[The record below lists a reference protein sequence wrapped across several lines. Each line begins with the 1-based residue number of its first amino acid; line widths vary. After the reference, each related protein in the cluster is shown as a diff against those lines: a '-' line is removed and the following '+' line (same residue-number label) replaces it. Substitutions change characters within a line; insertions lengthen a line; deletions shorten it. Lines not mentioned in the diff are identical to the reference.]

1 MSDTALHP
9 TAQSP
14 RGGGPGLARANRVN
28 AAAASD
34 RGRMRTGNEDR
45 HYVDADRGVFLVVDG
60 VGGHAAGE
68 VAAAIAVDVITQRLE
83 RPIGTPAQRV
93 REAIA
98 LANNEIL
105 RQAERSPAHAG
116 MTCVLTL
123 ALLTEDQ
130 LTIGHV
136 GDSRLYKLTRDGLQ
150 KLTHDHSPIGERED
164 AQEISEAEA
173 MKHPRRSEV
182 FRDVGSAFHE
192 PDDPDFIELVET
204 TLEPDAALLLC
215 SDGLSDMISS
225 AVILRTVRE
234 RAGAPDRVAQSLID
248 AANKAGGKDNI
259 TVVYAEGPD
268 FAASMTAPDATPEQR
283 VADSIRTTRLTWLTV
298 GLLVGLLGGLVL
310 SEWLPF
316 NTYLTS
322 RRTRT
327 LSVGP
332 ASPKAQGEGVAAAA
346 GQYPTIAAAMTASR
360 PGDLIQLEPGEYAER
375 VVLKDGVNLAAREP
389 GTATVVAPSGDLGLA
404 TITVNGRLGS
414 RISGLRLLGRPKAP
428 LSVALHLSGD
438 DVIVDDVTIEGE
450 VLVAVDVASAGS
462 IAVQSSRFS
471 DVQGVGIRIGPGAK
485 PSIRHNVF
493 IRKVSSGT
501 EAAIE
506 VADSASP
513 QLLAN
518 LFVGYSNAVRWAAEG
533 LDLHRDNFFM
543 RGPHGR

>member
-1 MSDTALHP
+1 MTDTAV
-9 TAQSP
+9 
-14 RGGGPGLARANRVN
+14 LARASRVT
-28 AAAASD
+28 AAAGSD
-34 RGRMRTGNEDR
+34 RGRIRTGNEDR
-45 HYVDADRGVFLVVDG
+45 HYVDVDRGVFLVVDG

-123 ALLTEDQ
+123 ALLTEGQ

-136 GDSRLYKLTRDGLQ
+136 GDSRLYKLTRDGLR

-164 AQEISEAEA
+164 ALEISEADA

-192 PDDPDFIELVET
+192 PDDPDFIELVDAT
-204 TLEPDAALLLC
+204 FEPDEALLLC

-234 RAGAPDRVAQSLID
+234 QAGAPDRVVQSLVD

-259 TVVYAEGPD
+259 TVVYAEGTD
-268 FAASMTAPDATPEQR
+268 FAAASAAPDATPAQR
-283 VADSIRTTRLTWLTV
+283 GAIDSVRAIRLSWLTV
-298 GLLVGLLGGLVL
+298 GLLVGLLGGLAL
-310 SEWLPF
+310 SEWLPVD
-316 NTYLTS
+316 TYVTS
-322 RRTRT
+322 RRPRT

-332 ASPKAQGEGVAAAA
+332 AGGPPSPGGFGAA
-346 GQYPTIAAAMTASR
+346 GRYPTIAAAMIASR
-360 PGDLIQLEPGEYAER
+360 RGDLIQLEPGEYAER

-389 GTATVVAPSGDLGLA
+389 GTATVVAPSGDLGWA
-404 TITVNGRLGS
+404 TITVDGRLRS
-414 RISGLRLLGRPKAP
+414 RVSGLRLLGRPKAP
-428 LSVALHLSGD
+428 LSVGLQLSGL
-438 DVIVDDVTIEGE
+438 DVIVEDVTIEGD
-450 VLVAVDVASAGS
+450 VLVAVEVASTGS
-462 IAVQSSRFS
+462 IAVHSSRFS
-471 DVQGVGIRIGPGAK
+471 DVQGVAIRIGAGAK

-493 IRKVSSGT
+493 VRRTSSGT
-501 EAAIE
+501 EAAID
-506 VADSASP
+506 VADNASP
-513 QLLAN
+513 QLVAN
-518 LFVGYSNAVRWAAEG
+518 LFVGYPNAVRWAG
-533 LDLHRDNFFM
+533 SSPDLHRDNFFM
-543 RGPHGR
+543 RGTHGR

>member
-1 MSDTALHP
+1 MTDTALLV
-9 TAQSP
+9 
-14 RGGGPGLARANRVN
+14 GANRVN

-45 HYVDADRGVFLVVDG
+45 HYVDVDRGVFLVVDG

-68 VAAAIAVDVITQRLE
+68 VAATIAVDVISQRLE

-136 GDSRLYKLTRDGLQ
+136 GDSRLYKLTRDGLR

-164 AQEISEAEA
+164 AQEISEADA

-182 FRDVGSAFHE
+182 FRDVGSMFHE
-192 PDDPDFIELVET
+192 PDDPDFIELVAA

-234 RAGAPDRVAQSLID
+234 QAGAPDRVVQSLVD

-259 TVVYAEGPD
+259 TVVYAEGTD
-268 FAASMTAPDATPEQR
+268 FAAASAALNATPEQR
-283 VADSIRTTRLTWLTV
+283 VAMDSVRATRLTWVAITLLG
-298 GLLVGLLGGLVL
+298 GLLIGLLGGLAL

-316 NTYLTS
+316 DTYVTS

-332 ASPKAQGEGVAAAA
+332 A
-346 GQYPTIAAAMTASR
+346 GQYPTIAAAMAASR

-375 VVLKDGVNLAAREP
+375 VLLKDGVNLAAREP
-389 GTATVVAPSGDLGLA
+389 GTVTVVAPSGDLGWA
-404 TITVNGRLGS
+404 AISVDGRLGS

-438 DVIVDDVTIEGE
+438 DVIVEDVTIEGD
-450 VLVAVDVASAGS
+450 VLVAVEVASTGP
-462 IAVQSSRFS
+462 IAVHSSRFS
-471 DVQGVGIRIGPGAK
+471 EVQGVAMRIGPGAR

-493 IRKVSSGT
+493 TRKASSGT

-513 QLLAN
+513 QLVAN
-518 LFVGYSNAVRWAAEG
+518 LFVGYANAVRWAAG
-533 LDLHRDNFFM
+533 GPDLHRDNFFM
-543 RGPHGR
+543 RGLHGR

>member
-1 MSDTALHP
+1 MTDTAL
-9 TAQSP
+9 
-14 RGGGPGLARANRVN
+14 LARANRVT

-45 HYVDADRGVFLVVDG
+45 HYVDVDRGVFLVVDG

-136 GDSRLYKLTRDGLQ
+136 GDSRLYKLTRDGLR

-164 AQEISEAEA
+164 AQEISEADA

-192 PDDPDFIELVET
+192 PDDPDFIELVDAT
-204 TLEPDAALLLC
+204 FEPDAALLLC
-215 SDGLSDMISS
+215 SDGLTDMISS

-234 RAGAPDRVAQSLID
+234 QAGAPDRVVQSLID
-248 AANKAGGKDNI
+248 TANKAGGKDNI
-259 TVVYAEGPD
+259 TVVYAEGTD
-268 FAASMTAPDATPEQR
+268 FAAGSAAPNATPEPR
-283 VADSIRTTRLTWLTV
+283 RAIDSIRATRLSWLAITLFC
-298 GLLVGLLGGLVL
+298 GLLVGLLGGLAL

-316 NTYLTS
+316 DTYVTS
-322 RRTRT
+322 RRPRT

-332 ASPKAQGEGVAAAA
+332 ASQTPPGEGGPAAA

-360 PGDLIQLEPGEYAER
+360 PGDRIQLEPGEYAER
-375 VVLKDGVNLAAREP
+375 VFLKDGVDLAAREP
-389 GTATVVAPSGDLGLA
+389 GTVTVVAPSGDLGWA
-404 TITVNGRLGS
+404 TITVNGRLGN
-414 RISGLRLLGRPKAP
+414 RISGLHLLGRPKAP
-428 LSVALHLSGD
+428 LSVALHLSGH
-438 DVIVDDVTIEGE
+438 DVIVEDVTIEGD
-450 VLVAVDVASAGS
+450 VLVAVEVASTGS

-471 DVQGVGIRIGPGAK
+471 DVQGVAIRIGPGAK

-493 IRKVSSGT
+493 IRKASSGP
-501 EAAIE
+501 EAAID

-513 QLLAN
+513 QLMAN
-518 LFVGYSNAVRWAAEG
+518 LFIGYPNAVRWAARRP
-533 LDLHRDNFFM
+533 DLHRDNFFM
-543 RGPHGR
+543 RGLHGR

>member
-1 MSDTALHP
+1 MTDTAVL
-9 TAQSP
+9 S
-14 RGGGPGLARANRVN
+14 RASRVN

-34 RGRMRTGNEDR
+34 RGRLRTGNEDR
-45 HYVDADRGVFLVVDG
+45 HYVDVDRGVFLVVDG

-136 GDSRLYKLTRDGLQ
+136 GDSRLYKLTRDGLR

-192 PDDPDFIELVET
+192 PDDPDFIELVDAT
-204 TLEPDAALLLC
+204 FEPDAALLLC

-234 RAGAPDRVAQSLID
+234 QAGAPDRVVQSLID

-259 TVVYAEGPD
+259 TVVYAEGTD
-268 FAASMTAPDATPEQR
+268 FAAASSAPAATPEQR
-283 VADSIRTTRLTWLTV
+283 GAIDSARATRLTWLTISLLG

-316 NTYLTS
+316 DTYLTS

-332 ASPKAQGEGVAAAA
+332 APPARL
-346 GQYPTIAAAMTASR
+346 R
-360 PGDLIQLEPGEYAER
+360 P
-375 VVLKDGVNLAAREP
+375 
-389 GTATVVAPSGDLGLA
+389 
-404 TITVNGRLGS
+404 
-414 RISGLRLLGRPKAP
+414 
-428 LSVALHLSGD
+428 
-438 DVIVDDVTIEGE
+438 
-450 VLVAVDVASAGS
+450 
-462 IAVQSSRFS
+462 
-471 DVQGVGIRIGPGAK
+471 
-485 PSIRHNVF
+485 
-493 IRKVSSGT
+493 
-501 EAAIE
+501 
-506 VADSASP
+506 
-513 QLLAN
+513 
-518 LFVGYSNAVRWAAEG
+518 
-533 LDLHRDNFFM
+533 
-543 RGPHGR
+543 

>member
-1 MSDTALHP
+1 MTDTAV
-9 TAQSP
+9 
-14 RGGGPGLARANRVN
+14 LARANRVN

-34 RGRMRTGNEDR
+34 RGRVRTGNEDR
-45 HYVDADRGVFLVVDG
+45 HYVDVDRGVFLVVDG

-136 GDSRLYKLTRDGLQ
+136 GDSRLYKLTRRGLR

-164 AQEISEAEA
+164 AQEISEADA

-192 PDDPDFIELVET
+192 PDDPDFIELVEAT
-204 TLEPDAALLLC
+204 FEPDAALLLC
-215 SDGLSDMISS
+215 SDGLSDMISA
-225 AVILRTVRE
+225 AVILRTVRGH
-234 RAGAPDRVAQSLID
+234 AGAPEQVVQSLID

-259 TVVYAEGPD
+259 TVVYAEGTD
-268 FAASMTAPDATPEQR
+268 FAASSTAPDATPEQR
-283 VADSIRTTRLTWLTV
+283 GAIDPVRQTRLTWLTV
-298 GLLVGLLGGLVL
+298 GLLIGLLGGLAL
-310 SEWLPF
+310 GEWLPF
-316 NTYLTS
+316 DTFLTS

-327 LSVGP
+327 LTVGP
-332 ASPKAQGEGVAAAA
+332 ASPKPPGNGGPAAA
-346 GQYPTIAAAMTASR
+346 GRYPTIAAAITASR

-375 VVLKDGVNLAAREP
+375 LVLKDGVDLAARES

-414 RISGLRLLGRPKAP
+414 RISGLRLLGRSKAP
-428 LSVALHLSGD
+428 LSVGLRLTGNN
-438 DVIVDDVTIEGE
+438 VIVDDVSVEGD
-450 VLVAVDVASAGS
+450 VLVAVDVPGTGS
-462 IAVQSSRFS
+462 IAVNSSRFS
-471 DVQGVGIRIGPGAK
+471 DVQGVAIRIGPGAT
-485 PSIRHNVF
+485 PTIRHNVF
-493 IRKVSSGT
+493 TRKASTGT
-501 EAAIE
+501 EPAID

-513 QLLAN
+513 QLIAN
-518 LFVGYSNAVRWAAEG
+518 LFVGYPNAVRWAAG
-533 LDLHRDNFFM
+533 GADLHRDNFFM
-543 RGPHGR
+543 RGIHGR

>member
-1 MSDTALHP
+1 MTDTALV
-9 TAQSP
+9 
-14 RGGGPGLARANRVN
+14 ARANRVN

-45 HYVDADRGVFLVVDG
+45 HYVDVDRGVFLVVDG

-136 GDSRLYKLTRDGLQ
+136 GDSRLYKLTRDGLR

-164 AQEISEAEA
+164 AQEMSEADA

-192 PDDPDFIELVET
+192 PDDPDFIELMT
-204 TLEPDAALLLC
+204 ATFEPDAALLLC

-234 RAGAPDRVAQSLID
+234 QAGAPDRVVQSLVD

-259 TVVYAEGPD
+259 TVVYAEGTD
-268 FAASMTAPDATPEQR
+268 FAAASTAPDATLEQR
-283 VADSIRTTRLTWLTV
+283 SAIDSVRRTRVTWLAITLLG
-298 GLLVGLLGGLVL
+298 GLLVGLLGGLAL

-316 NTYLTS
+316 DTYLTS
-322 RRTRT
+322 RRPRT

-332 ASPKAQGEGVAAAA
+332 ATA
-346 GQYPTIAAAMTASR
+346 GQYPTIAAAITASR

-375 VVLKDGVNLAAREP
+375 VFLKDGVDLAAREP
-389 GTATVVAPSGDLGLA
+389 GTATVVAPSGDLGWA

-428 LSVALHLSGD
+428 LSVALHLAGNE
-438 DVIVDDVTIEGE
+438 VTVDDVTIEGD
-450 VLVAVDVASAGS
+450 VLVAVEVAGTGS
-462 IAVQSSRFS
+462 IAVHSSRFW
-471 DVQGVGIRIGPGAK
+471 DVQGVAVRIGPGAK

-493 IRKVSSGT
+493 TRKASSST
-501 EAAIE
+501 EAAID

-513 QLLAN
+513 QLMAN
-518 LFVGYSNAVRWAAEG
+518 LFVGYPNAVRWAAG
-533 LDLHRDNFFM
+533 GPDLHRDNFFM
-543 RGPHGR
+543 RGMHGR

>member
-1 MSDTALHP
+1 MTDTAL
-9 TAQSP
+9 
-14 RGGGPGLARANRVN
+14 LARANRVT

-45 HYVDADRGVFLVVDG
+45 HYVDVDRGVFLVVDG

-136 GDSRLYKLTRDGLQ
+136 GDSRFYKLTRDGLR
-150 KLTHDHSPIGERED
+150 KLTHDHSPISERED
-164 AQEISEAEA
+164 AQEISEADA

-192 PDDPDFIELVET
+192 PDDPDFIELVDAAF
-204 TLEPDAALLLC
+204 EPEAALLLC
-215 SDGLSDMISS
+215 SDGLTDMISS
-225 AVILRTVRE
+225 AAILRTVRE
-234 RAGAPDRVAQSLID
+234 QAGAPDRVVQSLID

-259 TVVYAEGPD
+259 TVVYAEGTD
-268 FAASMTAPDATPEQR
+268 FAAASAAPAATPEQR
-283 VADSIRTTRLTWLTV
+283 GAIDSVRATRLSWPAITLLG
-298 GLLVGLLGGLVL
+298 GLLVGLLGGLAL

-316 NTYLTS
+316 DTYVSS
-322 RRTRT
+322 RRPRT
-327 LSVGP
+327 LSVGL
-332 ASPKAQGEGVAAAA
+332 AAAGPPSPIGFGEA

-375 VVLKDGVNLAAREP
+375 VFLKDGVNLTAREP
-389 GTATVVAPSGDLGLA
+389 GTATVVAPSGDLGWA
-404 TITVNGRLGS
+404 TITVNGRLGN

-428 LSVALHLSGD
+428 LSVALHLSGH
-438 DVIVDDVTIEGE
+438 DVIVEDVTIEGD
-450 VLVAVDVASAGS
+450 VLVAVEVASTGS

-471 DVQGVGIRIGPGAK
+471 DVQGVAIRIGPGAK

-493 IRKVSSGT
+493 IRKASSGP
-501 EAAIE
+501 EAAID

-513 QLLAN
+513 QLMAN
-518 LFVGYSNAVRWAAEG
+518 LFIGYPNAVRWAAG
-533 LDLHRDNFFM
+533 RPDLHRDNFFM
-543 RGPHGR
+543 RGLHGR

>member
-1 MSDTALHP
+1 MSDTAL
-9 TAQSP
+9 
-14 RGGGPGLARANRVN
+14 LARANRVN

-34 RGRMRTGNEDR
+34 RGRIRTGNEDR
-45 HYVDADRGVFLVVDG
+45 HHVDVDRGVFLVVDG

-136 GDSRLYKLTRDGLQ
+136 GDSRLYKLTRDGLR
-150 KLTHDHSPIGERED
+150 KLTHDHSPVGERED

-192 PDDPDFIELVET
+192 PDDPDFIELVEA

-225 AVILRTVRE
+225 AVILRTIR
-234 RAGAPDRVAQSLID
+234 RQAGAPDRVVQALID

-259 TVVYAEGPD
+259 TVVYAEGTD
-268 FAASMTAPDATPEQR
+268 FAASITTPDAAPDQR

-298 GLLVGLLGGLVL
+298 GLLVGLLGGVAL

-327 LSVGP
+327 LPVGP
-332 ASPKAQGEGVAAAA
+332 ASPKPLGEGGAAAA
-346 GQYPTIAAAMTASR
+346 QYPTIAAAMASSR

-375 VVLKDGVNLAAREP
+375 VFLKDGVDLAAREP
-389 GTATVVAPSGDLGLA
+389 GTATLVAPSGDLGLA

-414 RISGLRLLGRPKAP
+414 RISGLRLFGRTKTP
-428 LSVALHLSGD
+428 LSVALHLSGNN
-438 DVIVDDVTIEGE
+438 VIVDDVTVEG
-450 VLVAVDVASAGS
+450 DVAIAVEVAGAGS
-462 IAVQSSRFS
+462 IAVQSSRFI
-471 DVQGVGIRIGPGAK
+471 DVQGVAIRIGAKSK
-485 PSIRHNVF
+485 PSIRQNVF
-493 IRKVSSGT
+493 IRKASSGT

-513 QLLAN
+513 QLMAN
-518 LFVGYSNAVRWAAEG
+518 LFVGYANAVRWAAASP
-533 LDLHRDNFFM
+533 DLHRDNFFM

>member
-1 MSDTALHP
+1 MTDTALHP

-14 RGGGPGLARANRVN
+14 RGGGPGRARAHRLN

-34 RGRMRTGNEDR
+34 RGRRRTGNEDR
-45 HYVDADRGVFLVVDG
+45 HYVDVDRGVFLVVDG

-98 LANNEIL
+98 LASNEIL

-123 ALLTEDQ
+123 ALLTDEQQ

-136 GDSRLYKLTRDGLQ
+136 GDSRLYKLTRNGLR

-182 FRDVGSAFHE
+182 FRDVGSALHE
-192 PDDPDFIELVET
+192 PDDPDFIELIET
-204 TLEPDAALLLC
+204 TFEPDAALLLC
-215 SDGLSDMISS
+215 SDGLSDMLSS

-234 RAGAPDRVAQSLID
+234 RAGDPERVVQSLID

-259 TVVYAEGPD
+259 TVVYAEGTG
-268 FAASMTAPDATPEQR
+268 FAAAAAAPGAEPEKRTAIE
-283 VADSIRTTRLTWLTV
+283 SIRTATWTWLII
-298 GLLVGLLGGLVL
+298 GLLTGILGGLAL

-316 NTYLTS
+316 DTFLTS

-327 LSVGP
+327 LSVG
-332 ASPKAQGEGVAAAA
+332 AAAA
-346 GQYPTIAAAMTASR
+346 GQYPTIAAAITASR
-360 PGDLIQLEPGEYAER
+360 PGDLIQLDPGEYAER
-375 VVLKDGVNLAAREP
+375 VVLKDGVHLAARQP
-389 GTATVVAPSGDLGLA
+389 GTVTLVAPSGDLGWA
-404 TITVNGRLGS
+404 AISVNGRLGS
-414 RISGLRLLGRPKAP
+414 RISGLRLLGRPTAP
-428 LSVALHLSGD
+428 LSAALHLSGS
-438 DVIVDDVTIEGE
+438 DVIVEDVTIEGD
-450 VLVAVDVASAGS
+450 VAVGVEVAGTGA
-462 IAVQSSRFS
+462 IAVHSSRFA
-471 DVQGVGIRIGPGAK
+471 DVQGVAIRIGPGAT

-493 IRKVSSGT
+493 TRKEASGT
-501 EAAIE
+501 DAAIV
-506 VADSASP
+506 VADAASP
-513 QLLAN
+513 RLMAN
-518 LFVGYSNAVRWAAEG
+518 LFAGYANAVQWAAGGAE
-533 LDLHRDNFFM
+533 LHRHNFFI
-543 RGPHGR
+543 RGTHGR

>member
-1 MSDTALHP
+1 MTDTAL
-9 TAQSP
+9 
-14 RGGGPGLARANRVN
+14 LARANRVT

-34 RGRMRTGNEDR
+34 RGRLRTGNEDR
-45 HYVDADRGVFLVVDG
+45 HHVDVDRGIFLVVDG

-83 RPIGTPAQRV
+83 RPIGTPGQRV

-136 GDSRLYKLTRDGLQ
+136 GDSRLYKLTRDGLR

-164 AQEISEAEA
+164 AREISEAEA

-192 PDDPDFIELVET
+192 PDDPDFIELVEAT
-204 TLEPDAALLLC
+204 FEPDAALLLC
-215 SDGLSDMISS
+215 SDGLSDMVSS

-234 RAGAPDRVAQSLID
+234 QAGAPDRVVQSLVD
-248 AANKAGGKDNI
+248 AANQAGGKDNI
-259 TVVYAEGPD
+259 TVVYAEGTD
-268 FAASMTAPDATPEQR
+268 FAAASTACAATPEPR
-283 VADSIRTTRLTWLTV
+283 GATDSARQMRLTWLAV
-298 GLLVGLLGGLVL
+298 GLLAGLLGGLAL
-310 SEWLPF
+310 GEWLPF
-316 NTYLTS
+316 DTLVTS

-332 ASPKAQGEGVAAAA
+332 ASPTPPGEGGPAAA
-346 GQYPTIAAAMTASR
+346 GRYPTIAAAVAASR

-375 VVLKDGVNLAAREP
+375 VFLKDGVDLVAREP
-389 GTATVVAPSGDLGLA
+389 GTATVVAPSGDLGWA

-414 RISGLRLLGRPKAP
+414 RLSGLRLLGRPKAP
-428 LSVALHLSGD
+428 LSVALHLSGN
-438 DVIVDDVTIEGE
+438 DVTVDDVTIEGD
-450 VLVAVDVASAGS
+450 VLVAVEVAGTGS
-462 IAVQSSRFS
+462 IAVNSSRFS
-471 DVQGVGIRIGPGAK
+471 DVQGVAIRVGPGAK

-493 IRKVSSGT
+493 IRKASSGT

-506 VADSASP
+506 VADSGLP
-513 QLLAN
+513 QLTAN
-518 LFVGYSNAVRWAAEG
+518 LFVGYPSAVRWAAG
-533 LDLHRDNFFM
+533 GPDLHRDNFFM
-543 RGPHGR
+543 RGTHGR

>member
-1 MSDTALHP
+1 MTDTAV
-9 TAQSP
+9 
-14 RGGGPGLARANRVN
+14 LARANRVS

-34 RGRMRTGNEDR
+34 RGRLRTGNEDR
-45 HYVDADRGVFLVVDG
+45 HYVDVDRGVFLVVDG

-123 ALLTEDQ
+123 ALLTDDQ

-136 GDSRLYKLTRDGLQ
+136 GDSRLYKLTREGLR

-192 PDDPDFIELVET
+192 PDDPDFIELVDATFEA
-204 TLEPDAALLLC
+204 DAALLLC

-225 AVILRTVRE
+225 AVILRTVRAQ
-234 RAGAPDRVAQSLID
+234 AGAPDRVAQSLVD

-259 TVVYAEGPD
+259 TVVYAEGTD
-268 FAASMTAPDATPEQR
+268 FAATSTAPN
-283 VADSIRTTRLTWLTV
+283 VAPNQPGAIDSVRRMRLTWLAA
-298 GLLVGLLGGLVL
+298 GLLVGLLGGLAL

-316 NTYLTS
+316 DTYVTS

-332 ASPKAQGEGVAAAA
+332 SA
-346 GQYPTIAAAMTASR
+346 GQYPTIAAAMTASKS
-360 PGDLIQLEPGEYAER
+360 GDLIQLEPGEYAER
-375 VVLKDGVNLAAREP
+375 VVLKDGVDLVAREP
-389 GTATVVAPSGDLGLA
+389 GTATVVAPSGDLGWA
-404 TITVNGRLGS
+404 TITVSGRLGS
-414 RISGLRLLGRPKAP
+414 RISGLRLLGRPTAP
-428 LSVALHLSGD
+428 LSVALYLSGH
-438 DVIVDDVTIEGE
+438 DVIVDDVTIEGD
-450 VLVAVDVASAGS
+450 VLVAIEVSSTGS
-462 IAVQSSRFS
+462 IGVHSSRFS
-471 DVQGVGIRIGPGAK
+471 DVQGVAIHVGPGAK

-493 IRKVSSGT
+493 IRKAASGT
-501 EAAIE
+501 EAAID

-513 QLLAN
+513 QLMAN
-518 LFVGYSNAVRWAAEG
+518 LFVGYPNAVRWAAAG
-533 LDLHRDNFFM
+533 PDLHRDNFFM
-543 RGPHGR
+543 RGSHGR